1 MCRLRWLCGGI
12 LMLLTLTVSAQDLRT
27 QVEQLRTDMYR
38 LFGTDSLQRFMETS
52 DRLKEMAQKT
62 GDEKTF
68 YRTWGNQV
76 LFIFRKKDRK
86 EGQAMLEQLRAHAQ
100 ARDSKFGLYCATSAN
115 ITIQGVL
122 KVDNNLEE
130 SYKECI
136 NYIHRYFPEE
146 SAAKDYLGLARI
158 YYNANQYQ
166 KVMDMAKKAMKEPN
180 LNDSH
185 HQLALAYLCIAYSH
199 MPDNQIDIKTFNQYY
214 QDYKKFR
221 QKTGRDIGMNGI
233 VDNNYYRLNNKPR
246 EALEAPSVSV
256 YQQTD

>member
-166 KVMDMAKKAMKEPN
+166 KVMDMAKKAMK
-180 LNDSH
+180 D
-185 HQLALAYLCIAYSH
+185 
-199 MPDNQIDIKTFNQYY
+199 
-214 QDYKKFR
+214 
-221 QKTGRDIGMNGI
+221 
-233 VDNNYYRLNNKPR
+233 
-246 EALEAPSVSV
+246 
-256 YQQTD
+256 QT